1 MADPAEQRRQ
11 AIAMNDAAAAAWADA
26 MRAHILAPPDAG
38 FAGRLRGFAEAARTR
53 ARAAR
58 VADAAGMKWVAQP
71 GALRSQPPYELRP
84 GTGRAGPEEL
94 WARFDQCVADYNA
107 AVAGTSP
114 GAVADAADALA
125 DVLEEIAAAV
135 EAERREGPGTARKRR
150 SRRAG

>member
-11 AIAMNDAAAAAWADA
+11 AIAMNDAAAVAWADA

-38 FAGRLRGFAEAARTR
+38 FASRLRGFAEAARTR

-71 GALRSQPPYELRP
+71 AALKSQPPYELRP
-84 GTGRAGPEEL
+84 GTGRRGPEDL
-94 WARFDQCVADYNA
+94 WAQFDECVSGYNS

-125 DVLEEIAAAV
+125 DVLEEIVAAV
-135 EAERREGPGTARKRR
+135 EAEQGEGTGTKRKRR
-150 SRRAG
+150 SSRAG